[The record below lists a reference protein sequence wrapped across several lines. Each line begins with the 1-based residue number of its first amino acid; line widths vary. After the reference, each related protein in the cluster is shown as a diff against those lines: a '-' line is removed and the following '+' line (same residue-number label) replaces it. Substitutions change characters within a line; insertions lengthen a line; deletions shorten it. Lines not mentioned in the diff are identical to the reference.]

1 MELQPAEAEI
11 VSLEASAFAQALS
24 DPAARARYESLAASA
39 ASGTI
44 PDELIPPLQTMLELV
59 FDTGRPTN
67 RAALQAVYAKTPIG
81 KEQAADRHEINRALE
96 ALAGQTIAHL
106 RVSGGPSHQT
116 LSIETDRVR
125 VQLEFDRRG
134 AHISQLETG

>member
-1 MELQPAEAEI
+1 MELQPAEAE
-11 VSLEASAFAQALS
+11 VVGLEASAFAQALS

-44 PDELIPPLQTMLELV
+44 PDELVGPLQTMLELV

-67 RAALQAVYAKTPIG
+67 RAVLQAVYAKTPVG
-81 KEQAADRHEINRALE
+81 RQLSAQVRDVNRALE
-96 ALAGQTIAHL
+96 SLQGQSLVQL
-106 RVSGGPSHQT
+106 RISAGPSQQS
-116 LSIETDRVR
+116 LSIETDHVR

-134 AHISQLETG
+134 AHISQLEAG

>member
-1 MELQPAEAEI
+1 MELQPAEAEV
-11 VSLEASAFAQALS
+11 VSLEASAFAQALP

-39 ASGTI
+39 ASGSLA
-44 PDELIPPLQTMLELV
+44 DELVAPLQTMLELV

-67 RAALQAVYAKTPIG
+67 RAVLQAVYARTPLG
-81 KEQAADRHEINRALE
+81 RQQAAAAREITRALE
-96 ALAGQTIAHL
+96 ALEGQAIAHL
-106 RVSGGPSHQT
+106 RVSVGPSQQT

-134 AHISQLETG
+134 AHISQLEAG